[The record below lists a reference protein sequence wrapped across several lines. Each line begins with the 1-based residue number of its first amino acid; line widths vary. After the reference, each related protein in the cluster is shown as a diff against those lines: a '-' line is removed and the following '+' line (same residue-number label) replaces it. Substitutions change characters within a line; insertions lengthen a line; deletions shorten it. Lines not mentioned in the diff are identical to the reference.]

1 LGVKKVNLML
11 SMSLKM
17 G

>member
-1 LGVKKVNLML
+1 VNLML